1 MPSSFLPLLFVL
13 PALQSSEPRP
23 LATRITEVTVY
34 GGTASVRRSATVPA
48 GDGLYVV
55 GGLPMTVD
63 PESVRVRLA
72 GGEVVGVETQRRVRA
87 VASDERLAELRAR
100 QRALEDELQ
109 VLKDEDEVQGLL
121 AEHVTRLLRQE
132 EKTHQDEVASGR
144 VNPEAWEANYRF
156 LAQKMKELKDARRT
170 LAKKRQE
177 KELALAD
184 LRNELGRAAPG
195 AGVPQL
201 DVVLDLVGGGGALE
215 LEYLVSNAGWE
226 PYYDLRAKKDLAS
239 VELAYRARIH
249 QNTGE
254 DWSEAEVLL
263 STAQPQH
270 GAQGPEPV
278 PQWLS
283 LNDPRRPAER
293 AVAAEEL
300 GYGGDAE
307 DRAANAPASPGRRKA
322 VYAAVESEG
331 LSVRYRLPRKET
343 IASRPEPTSVLI
355 GRAELALTSEHY
367 VVPALDT
374 TVWLRGK
381 AENTSSWVLL
391 PGRAAVYFGAD
402 FVGHA
407 ELESVQLAQEF
418 ELALGADPGLTVER
432 TKLADERE
440 GGGVFSSKAAL
451 IEGWRVTLENHGAFT
466 ALKDGSVEV
475 VVLEVLPK
483 SKDERIQ
490 VEIDSAKPKL
500 AEGERWK
507 KEREE
512 KGVLAWVVKLPKGGK
527 QTCELVTEIRFP
539 ENLELVRE

>member
-1 MPSSFLPLLFVL
+1 MVSTLLPLFFAFV
-13 PALQSSEPRP
+13 PQSAEPRA
-23 LATRITEVTVY
+23 LASRISEVTVY

-48 GDGLYVV
+48 GDGLYVI
-55 GGLPMTVD
+55 GGLPMTLD
-63 PESVRVRLA
+63 PESLRVRLA
-72 GGEVVGVETQRRVRA
+72 GGEVVGVETRRRVLA
-87 VASDERLAELRAR
+87 AASDERLADLRAR
-100 QRALEDELQ
+100 IRALEDELQ

-132 EKTHQDEVASGR
+132 ESTHKDEVAAGR

-156 LAQKMKELKDARRT
+156 LAQKMKELKDARRA
-170 LAKKRQE
+170 LARKKQE

-184 LRNELGRAAPG
+184 LRAEQGRAAPG

-201 DVVLDLVGGGGALE
+201 DVVLDLVGGGGVLE
-215 LEYLVSNAGWE
+215 LEYLVANAGWE
-226 PYYDLRAKKDLAS
+226 PYYDLRAKKDLAG
-239 VELAYRARIH
+239 VELAYRARIF
-249 QNTGE
+249 QQTGE

-263 STAQPQH
+263 STAQPQR

-283 LNDPRRPAER
+283 LNDRRRPAPEEER
-293 AVAAEEL
+293 DMRAL
-300 GYGGDAE
+300 GYGGGDAPE
-307 DRAANAPASPGRRKA
+307 MASNAPASPARKA

-355 GRAELALTSEHY
+355 GRAELVLTSEHY

-381 AENTSSWVLL
+381 AKNSSPWVLL

-407 ELESVQLAQEF
+407 ELASVQVAQEF

-432 TKLADERE
+432 TKLTDERE

-451 IEGWRVTLENHGAFT
+451 TESWRVTLENHGAFT
-466 ALKDGSVEV
+466 NLKDGAVEV

-483 SKDERIQ
+483 AMDERIQ
-490 VEIDSAKPKL
+490 VAIDSAKPKL

-512 KGVLAWVVKLPKGGK
+512 KGVLAWVVKIPKGGK
-527 QTCELVTEIRFP
+527 QVCELVTKISFP
-539 ENLELVRE
+539 ESLELVRE